1 MTALLQRVSSAPVT
15 VTGQVVGETGAG
27 LLILIGLANDGPL
40 TIWIDSASPQT
51 LSSPIN

>member
-1 MTALLQRVSSAPVT
+1 MKCDLIQRVRSAS